1 MTSSHLLALFC
12 ATTGKNCEDLGVDEE
27 QIVLLVYLLF
37 DVSNNKVSWML
48 FIFFSTL
55 VFLQH

>member
-37 DVSNNKVSWML
+37 DVSNNKVS
-48 FIFFSTL
+48 
-55 VFLQH
+55 